1 MIGKILGD
9 RYTIVEKVGEG
20 GMAIVYKAKCSL
32 LNRYVAIKVLR
43 KEFINDEEFIEKF
56 KREAQA
62 AASLSHANIVN
73 VYDVGMQDDIYYI
86 VMEYLD
92 GKTLKDIIKEKG
104 KIDTEETLDISMKV
118 VDALNHAHAN
128 KVIHRDIKPH
138 NIMVTSDGRVKVTDF
153 GIARAATSSTITST
167 NSVMGSAHY
176 FSPEQA
182 RGGYTDEKSDIYSV
196 GIMMYEMI
204 TGKLPFTG
212 DSPVAIAIKHIQEE
226 VVPPSEIEPTVSK
239 DLEKVI
245 MKCIEKNQSDRYKD
259 TEELLK
265 DLRSIKSGKGLNSD
279 NLENSYTQVL
289 PPVDDTVLMS
299 ETQRIPIIDEEVATP
314 KVAKEP
320 KPRIKKEK
328 PKKEKKKKNKL
339 IAGGAILLA
348 LFVVLLGTGLALS
361 LRGISSEA
369 DILIPELVGK
379 SEADAKTELEN
390 LKLRLNV
397 VGYREGEQEK
407 DHIIEQIDKAGT
419 KVKKGFAVK
428 VIVSSEKV
436 TELSLL
442 PNFVGMN
449 IDDAEKVLRE
459 KGFKVGKV
467 QYEENEGE
475 QNTVVSQSI
484 EPGSQLEPGTKVDLI
499 VSKGRSVKTVTA
511 PNLIGMFQ
519 SNVGGILA
527 ENKLQM
533 GKVSTG
539 SSSEPRGKILSQSPA
554 PGTSVEEGT
563 SIELIVSDGAG
574 GNGKKDEDTNDDN
587 NNNNNDDNDDEDGE
601 NNKRVIYEDIKI
613 PQTGKDSVQIKV
625 IKDQDGRSSVIYDS
639 SHDVSEQEITLK
651 IKGQKGN
658 ARLRI
663 YMDEQPYDQRNI
675 SF

>member
-1 MIGKILGD
+1 MIGKVLGD

-212 DSPVAIAIKHIQEE
+212 DSPVSIAIKHIQEE

-239 DLEKVI
+239 DLETVI
-245 MKCIEKNQSDRYKD
+245 MKCIEKNQIDRYKD

-265 DLRSIKSGKGLNSD
+265 DLRDIKSGKGLNID

-289 PPVDDTVLMS
+289 PPLDDTVLMNKT
-299 ETQRIPIIDEEVATP
+299 ERIPIVDEEILATP
-314 KVAKEP
+314 KEPKEPREP
-320 KPRIKKEK
+320 KPRVKKEK
-328 PKKEKKKKNKL
+328 PKKEKKKTNKFVT
-339 IAGGAILLA
+339 IGAILLA

-361 LRGISSEA
+361 LRGISSEP
-369 DILIPELVGK
+369 DIEIPELVGK
-379 SEADAKTELEN
+379 SETDAKTELEN
-390 LKLRLNV
+390 LKLRMNI
-397 VGYREGEQEK
+397 VGRRSGNQEK
-407 DHIIEQIDKAGT
+407 DYIIEQIDKAGT

-436 TELSLL
+436 MELSSL
-442 PNFVGMN
+442 PNFVGMT
-449 IDDAEKVLRE
+449 IDEAENLLRE
-459 KGFKVGKV
+459 KGFEVGKV
-467 QYEENEGE
+467 RYEESENE
-475 QNTVVSQSI
+475 QNTVISQSV
-484 EPGSQLEPGTKVDLI
+484 EPGSEIEQGTKVDLI
-499 VSKGRSVKTVTA
+499 VSKGRSVNTVST
-511 PNLIGMFQ
+511 PDLIGMFQ
-519 SNVGGILA
+519 SNVGGILS
-527 ENKLQM
+527 ENKLKM
-533 GKVSTG
+533 GKVTTQPSG
-539 SSSEPRGKILSQSPA
+539 EPRGKILSQNPKS
-554 PGTSVEEGT
+554 GISVEEGT
-563 SIELIVSDGAG
+563 EVELVVSDGS
-574 GNGKKDEDTNDDN
+574 GKTEQKPDEDK
-587 NNNNNDDNDDEDGE
+587 DDEDDSDKE
-601 NNKRVIYEDIKI
+601 EKIIYEDIKI

-625 IKDQDGRSSVIYDS
+625 IKDQDGRSTVIYDS
-639 SHDVSEQEITLK
+639 SHNVSEQEITLK
-651 IKGQKGN
+651 IKGQEGN